1 MLVRCERCKAAFVVQ
16 DGLAAPGFRVE
27 CGRCL
32 FVFSPEASDQ
42 RNDGPALQIKVLPPK
57 KQSQWKAPLAAIL
70 ILALAAGGFAFWR
83 LRRPRLSDAAAAK
96 VAQGDALLLRD
107 DLVSLEGAAQLFTE
121 AAHLAPHVALPEA
134 QRAFA
139 LLLESSSQRAL
150 QNPAAS
156 TRLLQQGIAAAK
168 TALSESPREPA
179 AQRAMGL
186 AFVLSGAP
194 QEAARFLSGGD
205 PWTAYVRA
213 AAVTEPARAIAAL
226 EAARKLEPGLLR
238 AEVDEA
244 QLLFVAQPQRA
255 RELVSHVL
263 LENPRHE
270 LARRLAK

>member
-1 MLVRCERCKAAFVVQ
+1 VVQ

-32 FVFSPEASDQ
+32 LVFSPQTGDP
-42 RNDGPALQIKVLPPK
+42 RIDGPALVVKVLAPK
-57 KQSQWKAPLAAIL
+57 RQGQWKALLAAVL
-70 ILALAAGGFAFWR
+70 VLALAVGAFASWR
-83 LRRPRLSDAAAAK
+83 RRTPRLSKAAAAR

-107 DLVSLEGAAQLFTE
+107 DLGSLEGAAQLFTE

-150 QNPAAS
+150 QNPAAA

-168 TALSESPREPA
+168 TALSESPRDPA

-205 PWTAYVRA
+205 AWTGYVRA
-213 AAVTEPARAIAAL
+213 AALTEPAQAVAAF
-226 EAARKLEPGLLR
+226 EAAQKLEPKLLR
-238 AEVDEA
+238 AAVDQA
-244 QLLFVAQPQRA
+244 RLLLLA
-255 RELVSHVL
+255 RPVLAKELLSRVL
-263 LENPRHE
+263 VENPRHE
-270 LARRLAK
+270 LARLLAK